1 MASAVAR
8 PSALTS
14 EGLAAEALVKSDG
27 LDFSFAVGVFRSTP
41 ESEHL
46 ISVAI
51 IAESSGRFLVALP
64 VRAWDK
70 VKAKRVLPQPV
81 LDRPV
86 SAAIVGCTAEDR
98 LTPSGHSYSTQ
109 VWVGYLKK
117 EFWSCVTF
125 GSELQPT
132 LDFEDTDSGDSCYP
146 FAGGL
151 VDLAV
156 EKGFIPP
163 PLGGPGESQRLQ
175 SLEDRFAGL
184 EKGVQDLL
192 SEFQR
197 DRGDGGFV
205 TPGEEGARASV
216 PPVVRKSAFKKPTSK
231 AVAAPPGLAP
241 AVELPGLDAGAVAAA
256 LQAGIPMEQLEVL
269 SGVLKARPSKLG
281 DYPRPEDHQRAVVS
295 SESEDGI
302 PEEEE
307 HMEEHGGQPEDPVAK
322 ALVQLTKIVS
332 NLSKSRKKD
341 KGLEETLDQVGE
353 GSGLG
358 DVSSSMGR
366 KHAAARQALL
376 KAFRQDPKL
385 IWQTVEQN
393 MAEDFHLQSSL
404 PSSGALT
411 FSARGW
417 CEHRSRIQ
425 PFIRTL
431 RWVWGIAGVLDNL
444 RESNYDQARARC
456 GLLLAAAEQESLD
469 HGSFLLS
476 QEFLMEPSVPLS
488 SFQGHTLPD
497 QTEMV
502 TTRLIDPRWV
512 EAFADRLKQVDNY
525 VELRKKLN
533 LRGRPAP
540 GIGDPPKAP
549 GKGGGKGKGNTK
561 SKTETSQTEA

>member
-1 MASAVAR
+1 MMASGVPR
-8 PSALTS
+8 PSALAS

-27 LDFSFAVGVFRSTP
+27 LDFSFSVGVFRSAP

-51 IAESSGRFLVALP
+51 IAESGGRFLVALP

-70 VKAKRVLPQPV
+70 VKAKRFLPQPV
-81 LDRPV
+81 LERPV

-98 LTPSGHSYSTQ
+98 LTPGDPAYSTQ

-117 EFWSCVTF
+117 EFLSCIAF
-125 GSELQPT
+125 SSDLQPT
-132 LDFEDTDSGDSCYP
+132 LDFEDTDSGDPCFP

-163 PLGGPGESQRLQ
+163 PLSGAADSQRLQ
-175 SLEDRFAGL
+175 SLEERFSSL

-192 SEFQR
+192 SELHR
-197 DRGDGGFV
+197 DPGDGGFV
-205 TPGEEGARASV
+205 TPGEEILHPAA
-216 PPVVRKSAFKKPTSK
+216 PQQQRKSAFKKPTAK
-231 AVAAPPGLAP
+231 AVGAPPGLGP
-241 AVELPGLDAGAVAAA
+241 STDLPGLDAGSVAAA
-256 LQAGIPMEQLEVL
+256 LQAGIPMDQLRVL
-269 SGVLKARPSKLG
+269 SGVLSSRPSKLA
-281 DYPRPEDHQRAVVS
+281 DYPRAEDPRTVVS
-295 SESEDGI
+295 SESEDGL
-302 PEEEE
+302 PAEEAQID
-307 HMEEHGGQPEDPVAK
+307 EHGNPTGDPVAQ
-322 ALVQLTKIVS
+322 ALVQLTKIVG
-332 NLSKSRKKD
+332 NLSKAKKKD

-366 KHAAARQALL
+366 RHAAARQALL
-376 KAFRQDPKL
+376 KAFKQDPKL
-385 IWQTVEQN
+385 IWQTVERN

-404 PSSGALT
+404 PSSGALS

-476 QEFLMEPSVPLS
+476 QEFLMEPAVPLT
-488 SFQGHTLPD
+488 SFQGHSLPD

-540 GIGDPPKAP
+540 GNGDPPKGS
-549 GKGGGKGKGNTK
+549 GKGHGKGKEKGK
-561 SKTETSQTEA
+561 SKTDNSQPET